1 MKEEGE
7 KRRQEGR
14 IPVTLRHLEMW
25 DKICLSKLLKKY
37 KLTEVATWRESPP
50 NPPGTPWKSYT
61 EGRAP
66 PSCLGTSPGQG
77 SVGSET
83 QVQGAW
89 SSKVGVRASEALE
102 LSTPCF
108 VVLTLEPGTCFHLQ
122 NYFQDEIAIPKNPK
136 CNETKAQ
143 DECPW
148 WHDLRGSIQC
158 HQRSQGDLPKT
169 GRSTKITAHTAFM
182 GFPGGSDG
190 KESCLQCRRPGFSPW
205 VRKIPWRREWL
216 PTPVFPP
223 GESHG

>member
-1 MKEEGE
+1 M
-7 KRRQEGR
+7 
-14 IPVTLRHLEMW
+14 
-25 DKICLSKLLKKY
+25 
-37 KLTEVATWRESPP
+37 
-50 NPPGTPWKSYT
+50 
-61 EGRAP
+61 
-66 PSCLGTSPGQG
+66 
-77 SVGSET
+77 GSET

-158 HQRSQGDLPKT
+158 HQRSRGTYRRREGAQKSQPIRPSWASLGVQMVKNLACSAGDLASVLGS
-169 GRSTKITAHTAFM
+169 GRS
-182 GFPGGSDG
+182 
-190 KESCLQCRRPGFSPW
+190 
-205 VRKIPWRREWL
+205 
-216 PTPVFPP
+216 P
-223 GESHG
+223 GEGNGYPLQYSRLENPMDRGAWRATVHGVAVTQIRLSHHAVTSHHPAGGRGCVVVSAVGGV